1 MNKCP
6 TAFSR
11 TDEINDIHTV
21 FIHLIEFKALRNLA
35 ERAIVESVSLFR
47 ICNQPIQIDVGLY
60 LTKLGFVKI
69 KGVDFKNLHQKGR
82 HILNTQL
89 QHHWVCSSKLRLVGI
104 AKINIDAFSQLFEFF
119 RRQLVGP
126 CLYIAQAVFNFG
138 FSKQMP

>member
-1 MNKCP
+1 MDKCP

-21 FIHLIEFKALRNLA
+21 FIHLIEFKSLRNLA

-47 ICNQPIQIDVGLY
+47 ICNQSIQIDVGLY

-89 QHHWVCSSKLRLVGI
+89 QHHRV
-104 AKINIDAFSQLFEFF
+104 
-119 RRQLVGP
+119 
-126 CLYIAQAVFNFG
+126 
-138 FSKQMP
+138 